1 MARRKLTLSIDGE
14 LLEEAK
20 SAAAASGGSL
30 SSLVEEYLG
39 YLVFEQWAGELAGRL
54 GLGPLEPTTDAEVAR
69 SRPRGFGAAAAV
81 REVREGRAGRLA
93 GV

>member
-1 MARRKLTLSIDGE
+1 VARRKLTLSIDGE

-20 SAAAASGGSL
+20 SAAAASGRSL

-54 GLGPLEPTTDAEVAR
+54 GLGPLEPTTDAEVVR

-81 REVREGRAGRLA
+81 REVREGRAERLA